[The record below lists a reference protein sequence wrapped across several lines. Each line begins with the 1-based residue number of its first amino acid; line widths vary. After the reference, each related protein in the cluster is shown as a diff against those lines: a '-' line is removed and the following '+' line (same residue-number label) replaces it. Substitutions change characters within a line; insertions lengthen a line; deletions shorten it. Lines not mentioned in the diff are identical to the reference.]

1 MLDCVVCEEGSG
13 QVVRVFC
20 VDVVPVQFA
29 DKVMDF
35 SLTVS
40 GVHPVSVEGATAWTM
55 PSAQGFGEAVD
66 DHVCAFLWIGATF
79 EEGVRIVEFSL
90 GCAEEAGAACFL
102 GIVGLSC
109 GWWVVGV
116 AAAGGR
122 LASRA
127 VFSWSFGHFGV
138 AVVGIF
144 FLLSQFLPFV
154 GVVGFCCRFGVAFSG
169 RRRWEL
175 HSLFLALFRSDVG
188 WLLLLVLSSLV
199 VRCRFGVAF
208 AGRRRWELLCFL
220 LCFVPTL
227 GGCCCCCW
235 LCCRWSLLGVVVVLV
250 AVLWLTSCG

>member
-13 QVVRVFC
+13 QLVRVFC

-40 GVHPVSVEGATAWTM
+40 GVHPVSVEGATAWMM

-66 DHVCAFLWIGATF
+66 DHVCAFLWIGATL

-102 GIVGLSC
+102 EIVGLSC

-116 AAAGGR
+116 AAVGGR

-175 HSLFLALFRSDVG
+175 P
-188 WLLLLVLSSLV
+188 
-199 VRCRFGVAF
+199 
-208 AGRRRWELLCFL
+208 CFL
-220 LCFVPTL
+220 PCFVPTL
-227 GGCCCCCW
+227 GGCCCWFCR
-235 LCCRWSLLGVVVVLV
+235 RWSFVVGSELLLLVVVGGSCFVSCFVSFRRWVVVVV
-250 AVLWLTSCG
+250 VVGCVVVGRCWVLLLFWLSSCG